1 MEPRITTYL
10 EVGGRRVFAGALEWP
25 GWSRSGRT
33 EDAALQ
39 ALVDYGPRYAA
50 AVAAAAGELT
60 LPTDASDLEVVERL
74 KGNATTDFGTPA
86 VPPSADDR
94 PLDEAELQRQAGLL
108 RACWAT
114 FDAAAEAASAA
125 VLRKG
130 PRGGGRML
138 VAIVAHVLESD
149 RAYLV
154 RLGGRHQKTPGAEV
168 MTEIAGLRAMILDVL
183 WSRAHGEPPVRTPRA
198 RSGTVW
204 TPRYFVRRSAWHA
217 LDHAW
222 EIEDRAIAPP

>member
-1 MEPRITTYL
+1 
-10 EVGGRRVFAGALEWP
+10 
-25 GWSRSGRT
+25 
-33 EDAALQ
+33 
-39 ALVDYGPRYAA
+39 
-50 AVAAAAGELT
+50 
-60 LPTDASDLEVVERL
+60 
-74 KGNATTDFGTPA
+74 
-86 VPPSADDR
+86 
-94 PLDEAELQRQAGLL
+94 
-108 RACWAT
+108 
-114 FDAAAEAASAA
+114 
-125 VLRKG
+125 
-130 PRGGGRML
+130 ML